1 MRNYDDIESQI
12 KTATS
17 EYILLSFILQPES
30 FKSNSYTYKARYL
43 VILFALKRF
52 FKINLNTTVLQC
64 ITTRCN
70 QYKANAN
77 LPEPLKYIS

>member
-17 EYILLSFILQPES
+17 EYILLSFILRPES
-30 FKSNSYTYKARYL
+30 FKNNSYTYKARYL
-43 VILFALKRF
+43 VILFVLIRF

-64 ITTRCN
+64 ITIKCN

-77 LPEPLKYIS
+77 LPEALKYIS